1 MGGGHKR
8 ARGKV
13 TAKQRQLAAVV
24 GEREE
29 VHVPARVACGRD
41 YSSEPGVGGIQFEG
55 DVINSIEFGLVHD
68 SVRGLRGGGRVGVV
82 TIGA

>member
-1 MGGGHKR
+1 MITP
-8 ARGKV
+8 V
-13 TAKQRQLAAVV
+13 NL
-24 GEREE
+24 
-29 VHVPARVACGRD
+29 
-41 YSSEPGVGGIQFEG
+41 VGGIQFEG